1 MLYIINKDKSKLNK
15 EFTMRV
21 MHAYCLNYNYGDY
34 ALGYGV
40 KNIFRKLFNI
50 DYFGECNLQGQ
61 VFDDYFI
68 DLINK
73 NYDLLVIGGGG
84 IIHGAHWPQGWFW
97 LIEQENIK
105 KIKIPFIIYGAGYN
119 YFKDETG
126 IPERGIEHL
135 KEVQQKAALFS
146 VRNDGSH
153 ARLNEQTGIDAVE
166 LADTGFWYSL
176 DFTDNYTSAY
186 ADQPYI
192 IVQLANDKPE
202 HRFGTPENRDTFIKN
217 MIEVLSEYNSQYH
230 ILFIPHVFADASLS
244 KDISKEISNSS
255 VLDFGKYAFDRTYI
269 AMNLYKDAEFVLAMR
284 GHGQI
289 IPLSFNTPVISLENH
304 HKHRELMEHYGLGEY
319 NVDITD
325 ASFSR
330 NLIEKVESLISNK
343 EDIVNHSI
351 NHNKLLYEDTVTKLT
366 SIPELK
372 RFVR

>member
-1 MLYIINKDKSKLNK
+1 MK
-15 EFTMRV
+15 V

-40 KNIFRKLFNI
+40 KNIFREIFNI

-61 VFDDYFI
+61 VFDDNFI

-97 LIEQENIK
+97 LIERENIK

-119 YFKDETG
+119 YFKNEAG
-126 IPERGIEHL
+126 IPERGVNHL
-135 KEVQQKAALFS
+135 KEVHQRAALFS

-153 ARLNEQTGIDAVE
+153 ARLKEQTGIDAVE

-176 DFTDNYTSAY
+176 DCTENFIAP
-186 ADQPYI
+186 DQPYI
-192 IVQLANDKPE
+192 VVQLANDKPE
-202 HRFGTPENRDTFIKN
+202 HRFGASGNKDKFIKN
-217 MIEVLSEYNSQYH
+217 MVEVLSRYNNKYH
-230 ILFIPHVFADASLS
+230 ILFIPHVFADISMS
-244 KDISKEISNSS
+244 EDISKEVSNSS
-255 VLDFGKYAFDRTYI
+255 VLNFGKYAFDRTYI

-325 ASFSR
+325 PLFSK
-330 NLIEKVESLISNK
+330 NLCDKVETLINDR
-343 EDIVNHSI
+343 ECIVNHSI
-351 NHNKLLYEDTVTKLT
+351 DHNKLLYEDTFKKLS

-372 RFVR
+372 RFLR

>member
-1 MLYIINKDKSKLNK
+1 
-15 EFTMRV
+15 MRV

-40 KNIFRKLFNI
+40 KNIFRKIFNV

-73 NYDLLVIGGGG
+73 NYDLLIIGGGG

-97 LIEQENIK
+97 LIDKENIK
-105 KIKIPFIIYGAGYN
+105 RITIPFIVYGAGYN
-119 YFKDETG
+119 YFKDEEG
-126 IPERGIEHL
+126 IPDRGIEHL
-135 KEVQQKAALFS
+135 RETQKRAALFS
-146 VRNDGSH
+146 IRNDGSH
-153 ARLNEQTGIDAVE
+153 ARLLDQTGIDAVE

-176 DFTDNYTSAY
+176 DCTENSARP
-186 ADQPYI
+186 DKPYI
-192 IVQLANDKPE
+192 IVQVANDKPE
-202 HRFGTPENRDTFIKN
+202 HRFGTKESKDYFIKS
-217 MIEVLSEYNSQYH
+217 MTKVLSKYNSNYH
-230 ILFIPHVFADASLS
+230 VLFIPHVFADTSLS
-244 KDISKEISNSS
+244 EELSKNISNSS

-269 AMNLYKDAEFVLAMR
+269 AMNLYKDADFVLAMR

-319 NVDITD
+319 NVNITY
-325 ASFSR
+325 SELSK
-330 NLIEKVESLISNK
+330 NLDNKIETLINNK
-343 EDIVNHSI
+343 AHIIEHSI
-351 NHNKLLYEDTVTKLT
+351 NHNKYLYEDTIKKIS

-372 RFVR
+372 RFLR